1 MEHTAW
7 IWLRLV
13 LLAPYLTALAVMD
26 ARTRKLPNAWTL
38 GGLAAGIA
46 VQAGWNGL
54 AGVRNAL
61 GGAAVCAL
69 FLLIPY
75 LVRAAGAGDLK
86 LFAACGSFTGLSGAV
101 TLLLAVSLAGF
112 VLAVALLVARRAG
125 LPRLKHAFRSVFDW
139 RYDRK
144 AGAAALPPVESESG
158 RVPFGIAL
166 AAGTLIAV
174 ALEFGGL

>member
-1 MEHTAW
+1 MDGFNSTV
-7 IWLRLV
+7 LRLV
-13 LLAPYLTALAVMD
+13 LLVPYLTAMAVMD
-26 ARTRKLPNAWTL
+26 VRTRRLPNVWTL

-46 VQAGWNGL
+46 VQAGWDGL

-86 LFAACGSFTGLSGAV
+86 LFAACGAFTGLSGAV
-101 TLLLAVSLAGF
+101 TLLIAVSLAGF

-158 RVPFGIAL
+158 RVPFGVAL
-166 AAGTLIAV
+166 AAGTILTV
-174 ALEFGGL
+174 ALEFWGF

>member
-1 MEHTAW
+1 MEGSASVV
-7 IWLRLV
+7 LRLV

-26 ARTRKLPNAWTL
+26 VRTRRLPNAWTL

-46 VQAGWNGL
+46 VQAGWAGL
-54 AGVRNAL
+54 AGVREAL

-86 LFAACGSFTGLSGAV
+86 LFAACGAFTGMRNVV
-101 TLLLAVSLAGF
+101 TLLVAVSLAGF
-112 VLAVALLVARRAG
+112 VLAAVLLVVRRAG

-144 AGAAALPPVESESG
+144 AGAAALPPVENESG
-158 RVPFGIAL
+158 RVPFGVAL
-166 AAGTLIAV
+166 AGGTILTV